1 MAGGS
6 TVVRALAFAL
16 GLASLLLGASAA
28 GGQPTAC
35 TRFENGQVFVLP
47 GCRWP
52 DGSTGGRVH
61 PFTGQPWHGEIFT
74 GQPWNGEMAIL
85 SWHQLA
91 ASAVMFSWPVPVI
104 VQGPLSVKLMASF
117 QEQTP
122 KGARISRIRITTK
135 DLIEQFAQDFGV
147 SGKKGSLVRR
157 RAIGDLAGEE
167 AQLYFFMDGVDHLV
181 ESFIEP
187 LPLSL
192 PEGFYGSAS
201 AHTLRP
207 GDGAVTSFE
216 FMDVSAITIGNL
228 AVDGFTLNLFSLDGG
243 RFVWEALPGPDG
255 FLCKKLTSRVTGG
268 MQLSELPLESP
279 LLVTGTLQ
287 IGPEKALSP

>member
-1 MAGGS
+1 M
-6 TVVRALAFAL
+6 VRALAFAL
-16 GLASLLLGASAA
+16 SLASLLLGASAA

-47 GCRWP
+47 GCRGP
-52 DGSTGGRVH
+52 GDYTGGRLH
-61 PFTGQPWHGEIFT
+61 PFTGQPWGS
-74 GQPWNGEMAIL
+74 EMGIL
-85 SWHQLA
+85 SWNQLA
-91 ASAVMFSWPVPVI
+91 ASAALATWPLPVT
-104 VQGPLSVKLMASF
+104 VQGPLAVRLTASF
-117 QEQTP
+117 QERTAN
-122 KGARISRIRITTK
+122 GARISRMRITTK
-135 DLIEQFAQDFGV
+135 DLIEQFEEDFGV

-157 RAIGDLAGEE
+157 REIEDLAGEE
-167 AQLYFFMDGVDHLV
+167 AQLYFVMDGVDHLL

-201 AHTLRP
+201 AHTLKG
-207 GDGAVTSFE
+207 GDGAVTSIE
-216 FMDVSAITIGNL
+216 FTEVSAITMGDL

-243 RFVWEALPGPDG
+243 RFVWKALPGPDG
-255 FLCKKLTSRVTGG
+255 YLCEKLTSTVTGG

-287 IGPEKALSP
+287 IGPEEVLSP

>member
-1 MAGGS
+1 M
-6 TVVRALAFAL
+6 VRDLAFVL

-28 GGQPTAC
+28 GGQPTVC
-35 TRFENGQVFVLP
+35 SRFENGQVFVLP
-47 GCRWP
+47 ECRWP
-52 DGSTGGRVH
+52 DGSTGEYQRVH
-61 PFTGQPWHGEIFT
+61 PFTGQPWGGGGAME
-74 GQPWNGEMAIL
+74 IL
-85 SWHQLA
+85 SWNELA
-91 ASAVMFSWPVPVI
+91 ASATMVSWPLSLSVR
-104 VQGPLSVKLMASF
+104 VQGPLTVKLMASF
-117 QEQTP
+117 QEQTA

-135 DLIEQFAQDFGV
+135 DLIEQFEQEFGV
-147 SGKKGSLVRR
+147 RGKRGSLVRR
-157 RAIGDLAGEE
+157 RRIEDLAGEE
-167 AQLYFFMDGVDHLV
+167 AQLYFVMDGVDHLV

-201 AHTLRP
+201 AHTLRR

-216 FMDVSAITIGNL
+216 FEEVSAITIGNL
-228 AVDGFTLNLFSLDGG
+228 ALDGFTLNLFSLDGG
-243 RFVWEALPGPDG
+243 RFVWKALPGLNG
-255 FLCKKLTSRVTGG
+255 YLCKKLTSRVTGG